1 MSIKYAIL
9 KTSDFKATLKKI
21 EYIFQVSQNSLGFL
35 FFWNP
40 KGKVVPFSIS
50 LNNQLYDVGQSVFF
64 SDPIPKYFPEFN
76 D

>member
-9 KTSDFKATLKKI
+9 KTSDLKSTLKRTVHFSSTT
-21 EYIFQVSQNSLGFL
+21 EYLRFPILL
-35 FFWNP
+35 EP
-40 KGKVVPFSIS
+40 KGKAMPFSIS
-50 LNNQLYDVGQSVFF
+50 LNNQLYDVYQSVFF